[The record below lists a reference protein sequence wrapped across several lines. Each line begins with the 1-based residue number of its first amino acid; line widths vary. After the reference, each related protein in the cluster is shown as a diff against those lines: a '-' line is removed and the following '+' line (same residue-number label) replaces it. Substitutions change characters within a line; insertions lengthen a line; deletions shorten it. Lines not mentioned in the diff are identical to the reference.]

1 MKVDAIM
8 TRNPSCC
15 TPDTKL
21 TEVARLMQECD
32 CGEIPVVESEASGR
46 PVGVVTD
53 RDIVI
58 KTIAKGKN
66 PLELKARDCMTTPAV
81 TVKAEAS
88 VDEIK
93 KVMEDHQIRRV
104 LVVDGTGRCI
114 GIVSQADIALHASKG
129 DTAEIV
135 KEVSKKGP
143 KGPLAQL

>member
-1 MKVDAIM
+1 MKVKDIM
-8 TRNPSCC
+8 TPDPSCC

-21 TEVARLMQECD
+21 AEVARLMQECD
-32 CGEIPVVESEASGR
+32 CGEIPVCESAGSSR

-58 KTIAKGKN
+58 KAIAKGRN
-66 PLELKARDCMTTPAV
+66 PLDMKARDCMTSPAV

-88 VDEIK
+88 IDEVK

-104 LVVDGTGRCI
+104 LVVDDTGRCI

-129 DTAEIV
+129 DTAEVV

-143 KGPLAQL
+143 KGPVAQL